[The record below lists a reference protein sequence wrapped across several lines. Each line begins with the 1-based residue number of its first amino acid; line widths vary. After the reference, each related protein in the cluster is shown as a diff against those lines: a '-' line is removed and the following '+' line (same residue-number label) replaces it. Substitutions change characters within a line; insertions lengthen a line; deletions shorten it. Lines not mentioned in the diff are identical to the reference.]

1 MIHSYYYKF
10 LRKKFYMKRGP
21 KPRLITEEFLA
32 KGQHLAARG
41 LSQQQVCYAL
51 GFSETWW
58 YDAKQKNSDISESF
72 KRGQAKGLAEVSNA
86 IYEQA
91 LNGSTG
97 AACFFLKNRDPD
109 RWSDVKSVNA
119 VQINVGKMTDT
130 QLLEELRSDPRVYAA
145 ITRQMPELKKS
156 LQLSKKTYLIF
167 LQDVWKYPTS
177 AFFLILLSLFLLL
190 PKA

>member
-1 MIHSYYYKF
+1 
-10 LRKKFYMKRGP
+10 MKPGP
-21 KPRLITEEFLA
+21 KPRTLSRELLDQIE
-32 KGQHLAARG
+32 QHASRG
-41 LSQQQVCYAL
+41 LSQQQDCNAL
-51 GFSETWW
+51 GISETWW
-58 YDAKQKNSDISESF
+58 YDAKQKSVEISERF

-109 RWSDVKSVNA
+109 RWSDVKSVNT

-145 ITRQMPELKKS
+145 ITHQMPELEK
-156 LQLSKKTYLIF
+156 I
-167 LQDVWKYPTS
+167 TS
-177 AFFLILLSLFLLL
+177 TVEED
-190 PKA
+190 

>member
-10 LRKKFYMKRGP
+10 FRKKFYMKRGP

-32 KGQHLAARG
+32 KVEHLAARG
-41 LSQQQVCYAL
+41 LSQQQVCHAL

-72 KRGQAKGLAEVSNA
+72 KRGKAKGLAEVSNA

-97 AACFFLKNRDPD
+97 AACFYLKNRDPD

-145 ITRQMPELKKS
+145 ITRQMPELEK
-156 LQLSKKTYLIF
+156 I
-167 LQDVWKYPTS
+167 TS
-177 AFFLILLSLFLLL
+177 TVEED
-190 PKA
+190 

>member
-1 MIHSYYYKF
+1 
-10 LRKKFYMKRGP
+10 MKRGP

-32 KGQHLAARG
+32 KVEHLAARG
-41 LSQQQVCYAL
+41 LSQQQVWQAL

-58 YDAKQKNSDISESF
+58 YEAKQKNSEISDSF

-119 VQINVGKMTDT
+119 VQINISKMTDT
-130 QLLEELRSDPRVYAA
+130 QLLEELRSDPV
-145 ITRQMPELKKS
+145 MSKS
-156 LQLSKKTYLIF
+156 LQSFIPQLNE
-167 LQDVWKYPTS
+167 
-177 AFFLILLSLFLLL
+177 
-190 PKA
+190 

>member
-1 MIHSYYYKF
+1 
-10 LRKKFYMKRGP
+10 MKRGP
-21 KPRLITEEFLA
+21 KPRLITDEFLE
-32 KGQHLAARG
+32 KVEHLAARG
-41 LSQQQVCYAL
+41 LSQKQVCDAL

-58 YDAKQKNSDISESF
+58 HAKKQENMELDECYK
-72 KRGQAKGLAEVSNA
+72 KGAARGLAEVSNA

-109 RWSDVKSVNA
+109 RLSDVKSVNA

-145 ITRQMPELKKS
+145 ITRQMPELEK
-156 LQLSKKTYLIF
+156 I
-167 LQDVWKYPTS
+167 TS
-177 AFFLILLSLFLLL
+177 TIEED
-190 PKA
+190 

>member
-1 MIHSYYYKF
+1 
-10 LRKKFYMKRGP
+10 MKRGP

-32 KGQHLAARG
+32 KVEQLTARG
-41 LSQQQVCYAL
+41 LSQQQVCQAL

-58 YDAKQKNSDISESF
+58 YEAKQKNSEISDSF

-119 VQINVGKMTDT
+119 VQINISKMTDT
-130 QLLEELRSDPRVYAA
+130 QLLEELRSDPV
-145 ITRQMPELKKS
+145 MSKS
-156 LQLSKKTYLIF
+156 LQSFIPQLNE
-167 LQDVWKYPTS
+167 
-177 AFFLILLSLFLLL
+177 
-190 PKA
+190 

>member
-1 MIHSYYYKF
+1 MK
-10 LRKKFYMKRGP
+10 KRGP
-21 KPRLITEEFLA
+21 KPRQITRDFLTEVE
-32 KGQHLAARG
+32 HLAARG
-41 LSQQQVCYAL
+41 LSQQQVCHAL

-58 YDAKQKNSDISESF
+58 YDAKQKNSDISDSF

-119 VQINVGKMTDT
+119 VQINVSKMTDT
-130 QLLEELRSDPRVYAA
+130 QLLEELRSDPATMR
-145 ITRQMPELKKS
+145 S
-156 LQLSKKTYLIF
+156 LLSMLPQLSE
-167 LQDVWKYPTS
+167 S
-177 AFFLILLSLFLLL
+177 
-190 PKA
+190 

>member
-1 MIHSYYYKF
+1 
-10 LRKKFYMKRGP
+10 MKRGP
-21 KPRLITEEFLA
+21 KPRLITEEFLE
-32 KGQHLAARG
+32 KVEHLAARG
-41 LSQQQVCYAL
+41 LSQKQVCDAL

-58 YDAKQKNSDISESF
+58 HAKKQENMELDECY
-72 KRGQAKGLAEVSNA
+72 KRGAARGLSEVSNA

-130 QLLEELRSDPRVYAA
+130 QLLEELRSDPV
-145 ITRQMPELKKS
+145 MSKS
-156 LQLSKKTYLIF
+156 LQSIIPQLVDTNK
-167 LQDVWKYPTS
+167 
-177 AFFLILLSLFLLL
+177 
-190 PKA
+190 